1 MKILTISF
9 TNQTSR
15 YLSFIEEEILNNNNN
30 NTSFVRL
37 SIYPSSHFYYKHI
50 NKKDQ
55 PLYKFKFTGKY
66 NNIPDIP
73 KLRNYHTS
81 ILRFFNKKK
90 YHKKLLNE
98 YLHLFSKIQNIMNT
112 GITHCML
119 IGDSRMPIEIAS
131 YIAKLNKIKC
141 LYIEQAPYGNMIFDF
156 KGVNKNI
163 SFEFKNISNEV
174 LPVFKN
180 KKHKN
185 YWNSFPSL
193 IKYKWLIIDWYY
205 LYGFSNKLFLIG
217 SDNLFKDIFNT
228 FFSKL
233 KTTRLEDKFSSNKF
247 VVFLPLQMPVDVQS
261 IYHST
266 SNGDSEE
273 VALHLINSIPKN
285 CTLLIKEH
293 PNWKNKYSK
302 KLYKKINL
310 HKNVSLINNTT
321 INNCFKFSDIVLTVN
336 STVGLEALNQGK
348 QVYLTGDAYYGNPKI
363 VHGIGNKLTWENII
377 NAYHNPKLEKDIAS
391 FLLELKKYFI
401 NGHYV
406 AEKLES
412 NDKMQLKLKEFL
424 C

>member
-15 YLSFIEEEILNNNNN
+15 YLSFLEEEIIRNSNINI
-30 NTSFVRL
+30 SFLRL
-37 SIYPSSHFYYKHI
+37 SIYPSSHYYYKSI

-55 PLYKFKFTGKY
+55 ILYRFNY
-66 NNIPDIP
+66 NDQFDSVPDIP
-73 KLRNYHTS
+73 KLRNYHKS
-81 ILRFFNKKK
+81 ILSFFHKKK
-90 YHKKLLNE
+90 YAKRLLNE
-98 YLHLFSKIQNIMNT
+98 YTYLFSEIRNIINT
-112 GITHCML
+112 GITHCIL

-131 YIAKLNKIKC
+131 YLAKLNKIKC

-163 SFEFKNISNEV
+163 SFEFKNISKEV
-174 LPVFKN
+174 LPVFMKN
-180 KKHKN
+180 KDKN

-205 LYGFSNKLFLIG
+205 LYGYSNKLFLIG
-217 SDNLFKDIFNT
+217 SDNLFQDIFNN
-228 FFSKL
+228 FVSKL
-233 KTTRLEDKFSSNKF
+233 KTTRPDDKFNSNEF

-266 SNGDSEE
+266 SNGDSED

-293 PNWKNKYSK
+293 PNWINKYSK
-302 KLYKKINL
+302 ILYKKINL
-310 HKNVSLINNTT
+310 YKNVSLINNTSIT
-321 INNCFKFSDIVLTVN
+321 NCFEFSDIILTVN

-348 QVYLTGDAYYGNPKI
+348 QVYITGDAYYGNPKI
-363 VHGIGNKLTWENII
+363 VHGIENKLTWENII
-377 NAYHNPKLEKDIAS
+377 KAYHNPKLEKDIAS
-391 FLLELKKYFI
+391 FLQELKKYFI
-401 NGHYV
+401 NGHYL
-406 AEKLES
+406 AEKLET
-412 NDKMQLKLKEFL
+412 NDKIQLKLKEFL